1 MLVQIIIYST
11 ANNNSNETK
20 KSILMSLFYGLY
32 IATTLLLIS
41 VLTET
46 IESRSQICMQAYA
59 SLLLACDVLI
69 GIMYS
74 IESMLNIRKHKI
86 FSVKFAAY

>member
-46 IESRSQICMQAYA
+46 IESLWAPLPAPLHEMTLT
-59 SLLLACDVLI
+59 SL
-69 GIMYS
+69 
-74 IESMLNIRKHKI
+74 
-86 FSVKFAAY
+86 